1 MCLSTNNHL
10 VPKHF
15 WTIVNYT
22 SCKTLN
28 PSWMKWFKSAS
39 GPGRGS
45 LGPGKNFF
53 VGLFWVFSKHH
64 VTLGP
69 FSDLTYLSL
78 SLASGRCA
86 VRVSRCIEVYARYRL
101 ERDLWYRGMWAVG
114 ENCATAMKFEI
125 LGFYRYGGQ
134 ASAHIVCSD
143 GPGPS
148 IFFRGGGGFST
159 PGWASLGEISILKII
174 VFLMIFLS
182 FLGIFILCCFI
193 Q

>member
-1 MCLSTNNHL
+1 M
-10 VPKHF
+10 
-15 WTIVNYT
+15 
-22 SCKTLN
+22 
-28 PSWMKWFKSAS
+28 
-39 GPGRGS
+39 
-45 LGPGKNFF
+45 
-53 VGLFWVFSKHH
+53 
-64 VTLGP
+64 
-69 FSDLTYLSL
+69 
-78 SLASGRCA
+78 
-86 VRVSRCIEVYARYRL
+86 
-101 ERDLWYRGMWAVG
+101 G

-148 IFFRGGGGFST
+148 IFSGGGGGFST